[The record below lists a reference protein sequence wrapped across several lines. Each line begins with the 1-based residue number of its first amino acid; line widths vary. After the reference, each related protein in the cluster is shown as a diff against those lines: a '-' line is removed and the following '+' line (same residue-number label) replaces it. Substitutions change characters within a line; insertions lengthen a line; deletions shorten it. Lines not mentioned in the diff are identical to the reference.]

1 MPFYTLVE
9 LMKITEIALKEA
21 RLTWTLVVFIILG
34 GIIAFFSLPRFEDPK
49 IPFRYALLTA
59 VYPGASVERIESL
72 VTARIEEAM
81 HEIPEVEFINSVSRN
96 NACAI
101 VIKLKD
107 HCDKLQPIWDR
118 IRRKTEQIRSDLPE
132 GVRGPFLNDRYG
144 EVFGIILTVSGKSAS
159 QEEIRRATDRL
170 RRRLLR
176 LEEVSKVIKLGK
188 QEEAVFI
195 EYDDADL
202 ADLGFSA
209 RHLKAYLEAQNAIAP
224 GGSIRQENLRIP
236 VEPVSDLRSVE
247 EIENLTVTL
256 PDDEDLYTLGELL
269 DIGKGS
275 PQPPVSLLRSSGSPG
290 IGLGISLREG
300 GNVIKLGQQVRE
312 LVGVFSKE
320 AGDRI
325 QFEFVAFEPGRVT
338 TRVNRFFFNLVQS
351 LLIVMFILMG
361 FLGFRTGS
369 VIASMMPLVI
379 LATLMVML
387 GLNVTINL
395 VALAAFIVVLGIMVD
410 NHIVISERILSLREE
425 GQDAVSA
432 AISATSQLHGPL
444 ITATV
449 TTIAGFLPIYLA
461 ESTSGEYVTPLF
473 QVIGLALICSTFF
486 SFTITPTLSIHAFK
500 LHPHKYGPARE
511 RQWLGFYRTLLDST
525 LRRPLL
531 ILILVLFAFFGAIYS
546 FHFFVPKIFFPPS
559 DRPIF
564 TLELEFP
571 SGTVIER
578 TAEAAARI
586 DEFIQEYLRN
596 RSNSDPSIRNWV
608 SLVGRNAP
616 RYVLNH
622 RTREYSPEYAFFIF
636 NIETTKVIPF
646 FREKL
651 EGFSRREFPEAQV
664 RVRPIE
670 SGPAIGYPIRI
681 HVSGQSMEE
690 LLAVANEVKG
700 FLGHIPGVY
709 NVGDDWGQSVRKLL
723 VEIDDEAAGF
733 SGVTHGEVALALQT
747 LLTGIPASS
756 LRTGDHVIPILVK
769 SSVGGEDEIQRIKA
783 VNVYSSL
790 TGKSVPLGQVAHIRE
805 VRAPSNIIRRNF
817 ERTITVQSDLDSNFH
832 PKPVDDS
839 IREFIRNN
847 RDRWASGT
855 KLRLGG
861 ESTESKKANRSIL
874 INLPWAGFLI
884 LLLLIRQTRSFRR
897 TFIILSTIPM
907 GFIGVVFGLLATGVE
922 FGFTTLVGMVSLT
935 GIVINN
941 AIILMDRIR
950 CNVDEGILTEKEC
963 IVEAALNRVR
973 PILLTS
979 LTTIGGIFP
988 LYLRGNPTWE
998 GMAVSIIFGLL
1009 FSTVLVLF
1017 AVPALYAFL
1026 FRVRFSDR

>member
-1 MPFYTLVE
+1 MR
-9 LMKITEIALKEA
+9 ITKTALKET

-34 GIIAFFSLPRFEDPK
+34 GVVAFFSLPRFEDPR
-49 IPFRYALLTA
+49 IPFRYALLTTI
-59 VYPGASVERIESL
+59 YPGASVERIESL
-72 VTARIEEAM
+72 VTTRIEEAM
-81 HEIPEVEFINSVSRN
+81 HEIPEVEFVNSISRN

-101 VIKLKD
+101 LIKLKD
-107 HCDKLQPIWDR
+107 RYDNLQPIWDR
-118 IRRKTEQIRSDLPE
+118 IRRKTEQIQSDLPE
-132 GVRGPFLNDRYG
+132 GVRGPFLNDQYG
-144 EVFGIILTVSGKSAS
+144 EVFGIILTVSGKNASAD
-159 QEEIRRATDRL
+159 EIRRAADQL

-176 LEEVSKVIKLGK
+176 LDEVSKVIRLGE
-188 QEEAVFI
+188 QEEVVFV

-202 ADLGFSA
+202 ADFGLSA
-209 RHLKAYLEAQNAIAP
+209 RHLKTYLTAQNIIAP
-224 GGSIRQENLRIP
+224 GGSIRQESFRIP
-236 VEPVSDLRSVE
+236 VEPVSDLQSVE

-256 PDDEDLYTLGELL
+256 PDDEDVYSLGELL
-269 DIGKGS
+269 DIFKGS
-275 PQPPVSLLRSSGSPG
+275 HQPPVSLLRSSGSPG
-290 IGLGISLREG
+290 IGLGISLTEG
-300 GNVIKLGQQVRE
+300 GNVIKLGKQVRE
-312 LVGVFSKE
+312 LVSAFAKE
-320 AGDRI
+320 IGDRV
-325 QFEFVAFEPGRVT
+325 QFEFVAFEPERVT
-338 TRVNRFFFNLVQS
+338 TRVNRFFFNLGQS

-425 GQDAVSA
+425 GQDPVTA
-432 AISATSQLHGPL
+432 AISATDQLYGPL

-449 TTIAGFLPIYLA
+449 TAIVGFLPIYLA

-486 SFTITPTLSIHAFK
+486 SFTITPTLSVHTFK
-500 LHPHKYGPARE
+500 LHQTREGPPRE
-511 RQWLGFYRTLLDST
+511 RRWLSFYRSLLNST
-525 LRRPLL
+525 LRRPLF
-531 ILILVLFAFFGAIYS
+531 IVVLVLFAFLGAIYS
-546 FHFFVPKIFFPPS
+546 FRFFVPKIFFPPS

-578 TAEAAARI
+578 TAEAAAGI
-586 DEFIQEYLRN
+586 DDFVQKYLRN
-596 RSNSDPSIRNWV
+596 RSDSDPSIRNWV

-636 NIETTKVIPF
+636 NVETTKVIPF

-651 EGFSRREFPEAQV
+651 EGFSRREFPEAQI
-664 RVRPIE
+664 RVRSIE

-681 HVSGQSMEE
+681 HVSGQDTEE
-690 LLAVANEVKG
+690 LIAVAAEVKE
-700 FLGHIPGVY
+700 FLGKVPGVY
-709 NVGDDWGQSVRKLL
+709 NIGDDWGQPVKKLL
-723 VEIDDEAAGF
+723 VEVDDEAAGS
-733 SGVTHGEVALALQT
+733 SGVTNGEVALALQS

-756 LRTGDHVIPILVK
+756 LRTEDHVIPIFVK
-769 SSVGGEDEIQRIKA
+769 SLVRGKDEIQRIKT
-783 VNVYSSL
+783 VNVHSEL
-790 TGKSVPLGQVAHIRE
+790 TGKSVPLGEIAYIRE
-805 VRAPSNIIRRNF
+805 VHGPANIMRRNF
-817 ERTITVQSDLDSNFH
+817 ERTITVQSDLNSDFH
-832 PKPVDDS
+832 LKSVDDS
-839 IREFIRNN
+839 IQEFIRKNWN
-847 RDRWASGT
+847 RWGN
-855 KLRLGG
+855 KINVRLGG
-861 ESTESKKANRSIL
+861 ESSESKKANRSIL
-874 INLPWAGFLI
+874 VNLPWAGFLI

-897 TFIILSTIPM
+897 TLIILSTIPM

-922 FGFTTLVGMVSLT
+922 FGFTTLVGMVSLI
-935 GIVINN
+935 GIVVNN

-950 CNVDEGILTEKEC
+950 CNIDEGTLSEKEC
-963 IVEAALNRVR
+963 ILEAALNRVR

-979 LTTIGGIFP
+979 LTTIGGILP

-1017 AVPALYAFL
+1017 AVPALYALL
-1026 FRVRFSDR
+1026 FRIRFSDQQI

>member
-1 MPFYTLVE
+1 
-9 LMKITEIALKEA
+9 MKITEIALKEA
-21 RLTWTLVVFIILG
+21 RLTWTLVVFVVLG
-34 GIIAFFSLPRFEDPK
+34 GTIAFFGLPRFEDPK

-59 VYPGASVERIESL
+59 IYPGASVERIESL

-81 HEIPEVEFINSVSRN
+81 SEIPEVEFINSVSRN

-107 HCDKLQPIWDR
+107 RHDVLQPIWDR
-118 IRRKTEQIRSDLPE
+118 IRRKTEQIKTELPE
-132 GVRGPFLNDRYG
+132 GVRGPFLNDEYG
-144 EVFGIILTVSGKSAS
+144 EVFGIILTVTGKDVSE
-159 QEEIRRATDRL
+159 EEIGATANRL
-170 RRRLLR
+170 RGRLLR
-176 LEEVSKVIKLGK
+176 LEEVSKVIKLGEP
-188 QEEAVFI
+188 EEVVFV
-195 EYDDADL
+195 EFDDAYL

-209 RHLKAYLEAQNAIAP
+209 RHLKSFLEAQNAIAP
-224 GGSIRQENLRIP
+224 GGGIRQGDLRIP

-247 EIENLTVTL
+247 EIENLSVTL
-256 PDDEDLYTLGELL
+256 PDEEDLYTLGELL
-269 DIGKGS
+269 DIRKAA

-300 GNVIKLGQQVRE
+300 GNVIKLGQEVRE
-312 LVGVFSKE
+312 LVTAFPEEV
-320 AGDRI
+320 GDGI
-325 QFEFVAFEPGRVT
+325 EFEFVAFEPDRVT
-338 TRVNRFFFNLVQS
+338 SRVNGFFLNLIWS
-351 LLIVMFILMG
+351 LVVIMLILMG
-361 FLGFRTGS
+361 FLGLRTGS
-369 VIASMMPLVI
+369 VIATMMPLVI
-379 LATLMVML
+379 LATLMVMY

-410 NHIVISERILSLREE
+410 NHIVISERILTLRER
-425 GQDAVSA
+425 GQDAFSA
-432 AISATSQLHGPL
+432 ATTATSELHAPL

-473 QVIGLALICSTFF
+473 QVIALALICSTFF
-486 SFTITPTLSIHAFK
+486 SFTITPALSVHAFK
-500 LHPHKYGPARE
+500 LHSRRE
-511 RQWLGFYRTLLDST
+511 GAPPESRWLRLYRSLLHSL
-525 LRRPLL
+525 LRRRF
-531 ILILVLFAFFGAIYS
+531 LVLAAVLLAFIGAVYS
-546 FHFFVPKIFFPPS
+546 FRFVPTIFFPPS

-586 DEFIQEYLRN
+586 DRFTEEYRRT
-596 RSNSDPSIRNWV
+596 RSSNEPDILNWL
-608 SLVGRNAP
+608 SLIGRNAP

-622 RTREYSPEYAFFIF
+622 RTREYSPEYAFFIY
-636 NIETTKVIPF
+636 NVESTKVVPF

-651 EGFSRREFPEAQV
+651 ESFTRKEFPEAQV
-664 RVRPIE
+664 RVRRIE

-681 HVSGQSMEE
+681 HISGDEMEE
-690 LLAVANEVKG
+690 LSAIASEVKEFVG
-700 FLGHIPGVY
+700 SIPGVY
-709 NVGDDWGQSVRKLL
+709 NVGDDWGQSVKKLL
-723 VEIDDEAAGF
+723 VEVDDEAAGMA
-733 SGVTHGEVALALQT
+733 GVTNGEVAFALQT

-756 LRTGDHVIPILVK
+756 LRSRDGVIPILIK
-769 SSVGGEDEIQRIKA
+769 SSVAGEDEIQRIKD
-783 VNVYSSL
+783 VNVHSSL
-790 TGKSVPLGQVAHIRE
+790 TGKSVPLGEVTRIRE
-805 VRAPSNIIRRNF
+805 VHAPSNIIRRNF
-817 ERTITVQSDLDSNFH
+817 LRTITVQADLDAEFNLNA
-832 PKPVDDS
+832 VDDS
-839 IREFIRNN
+839 IRHFIERNQE
-847 RDRWASGT
+847 RWGSGHQVQ
-855 KLRLGG
+855 LGG
-861 ESTESKKANRSIL
+861 EGTESERANRSIL

-907 GFIGVVFGLLATGVE
+907 GFIGIVFGLLVTRVP

-935 GIVINN
+935 GIVVNN

-950 CNVDEGILTEKEC
+950 RNTDGGTMSETEC

-979 LTTIGGIFP
+979 LTTIGGILP
-988 LYLRGNPTWE
+988 ILRGNPTWQ

-1017 AVPALYAFL
+1017 AVPVLYAFL
-1026 FRVRFSDR
+1026 FRIKFRDN